1 MNPRYGSNA
10 RWWREIARAP
20 KTVLRAPNAVTWL
33 VKLSVGEQSSRISEI
48 CRAQLEA
55 CSVMYCKVLTHTT
68 RLHTLSGSPVYR
80 PCDPNGFMMPQAN
93 GGRGES
99 AARRRPK
106 TQARARHSARG
117 ERTEVA
123 ISPSIKRFFEGKET
137 AQPTWQSCP
146 FKEGELSRATAPA
159 RPTNAFSPR
168 LDARTT

>member
-93 GGRGES
+93 GGPW
-99 AARRRPK
+99 ARRKCCAAP
-106 TQARARHSARG
+106 TENSSARAAFRARRADGGGNLPFDQSA
-117 ERTEVA
+117 
-123 ISPSIKRFFEGKET
+123 F
-137 AQPTWQSCP
+137 
-146 FKEGELSRATAPA
+146 
-159 RPTNAFSPR
+159 
-168 LDARTT
+168 